1 MLNNLQYE
9 IKMNGKERVLYVNA
23 KNYSNI
29 ATIEDDPNIME
40 YILNILSVDPF
51 VNTIIIEQDE
61 NIEYYEDSIKILN
74 SFLDVYLSIKNNVSE
89 YYRYLLTG
97 NPLYS
102 EIKTIIDYL
111 DKRYLKDPIGTYIFI
126 RRMKRK
132 LMSLLKNNKDLE
144 NQISNLISLIDN
156 FLIKFESLPL
166 YKYIKP
172 FLFGYQIG
180 NREIYRRLLLGDIK
194 PKFIDTKYI
203 NKISESYNIIDSYRL
218 DKNTEVFILKNPEET
233 IFRYYIFPE
242 EYKIF
247 SEETFLSHKAIE
259 ILQEYEPK
267 KEDYLD
273 VERLREIYNNILNN
287 IITKLMSIYN
297 INIDKNRLELI
308 KSIIIRYTIGFGI
321 IEKIV
326 LDESLEDLYIN
337 PPAGITP
344 IYLQHSKYEMC
355 ITNVT
360 PTRREV
366 ESWATKLR
374 LISGR
379 PFDEAN
385 PVLDADLVIGNN
397 ILLRVAAL
405 SPPLSPFGL
414 SYTIR
419 RHRNKP
425 WTLPLFIDNKML
437 NYQAAGLLSFLVA
450 NGRTILIAGT
460 RGSGK
465 TSLLTALMLE
475 IPKKVRVITVEDT
488 LEIPAEFFR
497 SVGYN
502 IVPMKV
508 RSPFS
513 LKSAELSA
521 EEGLRASLR
530 MGDSAIIV
538 GEVRSKEALTLYEA
552 MRVGAVANA
561 VMGTLHAE
569 SPYGVYDRV
578 VNDLGVPKTAFKA
591 TDIIVI
597 TNPIKEPSG
606 LKKYRRVLRIT
617 EVRKLWEQDP
627 LREKGFV
634 DLMIYDAEKDNLE
647 PTLELINGDSD
658 ILKAVASRI
667 KYLSKSWERVWNM
680 IETIGLSKKLLVDIA
695 REKNRKDI
703 LEADFVSAYNEVFYQ
718 YVDKSIKEYN
728 EIVKDYILDNMK
740 KWIYQKLS

>member
-1 MLNNLQYE
+1 
-9 IKMNGKERVLYVNA
+9 
-23 KNYSNI
+23 
-29 ATIEDDPNIME
+29 
-40 YILNILSVDPF
+40 
-51 VNTIIIEQDE
+51 
-61 NIEYYEDSIKILN
+61 
-74 SFLDVYLSIKNNVSE
+74 
-89 YYRYLLTG
+89 
-97 NPLYS
+97 
-102 EIKTIIDYL
+102 
-111 DKRYLKDPIGTYIFI
+111 
-126 RRMKRK
+126 
-132 LMSLLKNNKDLE
+132 
-144 NQISNLISLIDN
+144 
-156 FLIKFESLPL
+156 
-166 YKYIKP
+166 
-172 FLFGYQIG
+172 
-180 NREIYRRLLLGDIK
+180 
-194 PKFIDTKYI
+194 
-203 NKISESYNIIDSYRL
+203 
-218 DKNTEVFILKNPEET
+218 
-233 IFRYYIFPE
+233 
-242 EYKIF
+242 
-247 SEETFLSHKAIE
+247 
-259 ILQEYEPK
+259 
-267 KEDYLD
+267 
-273 VERLREIYNNILNN
+273 
-287 IITKLMSIYN
+287 
-297 INIDKNRLELI
+297 
-308 KSIIIRYTIGFGI
+308 
-321 IEKIV
+321 
-326 LDESLEDLYIN
+326 
-337 PPAGITP
+337 
-344 IYLQHSKYEMC
+344 MC
-355 ITNVT
+355 VTNVT

-385 PVLDADLVIGNN
+385 PVLDTDLVIGNN

-414 SYTIR
+414 SYIIR
-419 RHRNKP
+419 RHRSKP

-475 IPKKVRVITVEDT
+475 IPKKVRIVTVEDT

-497 SVGYN
+497 SIGYN

-521 EEGLRASLR
+521 EEGLRVSLR

-578 VNDLGVPKTAFKA
+578 VNDLGVPKTSFKA

-597 TNPIKEPSG
+597 VNPIKEPSG
-606 LKKYRRVLRIT
+606 LKRYRRVLRIT
-617 EVRKLWEQDP
+617 EVRKLWDQDP

-634 DLMIYDAEKDNLE
+634 DLMVYDAEKDNLE

-667 KYLSKSWERVWNM
+667 RYLSKSWERVWNM
-680 IETIGLSKKLLVDIA
+680 IETIGLSKKILVDIA

-703 LEADFVSAYNEVFYQ
+703 LEADFVSTYNEVFYQ